1 MCAQRRIGDEKSAPP
16 GSGVFSLPKTS
27 YGGAKRGV
35 TMTQSMHEEKRSAVP
50 LNENHRRGLGATLA
64 FLDETLCRIEEWAD
78 GREVKSV
85 FYVEKNT
92 LSPSQ
97 RRAVRGEIERAR
109 RILLELKN
117 DLELPP
123 REQEANREIWGL
135 CSVLWKDVIELQ
147 SRYMRRY
154 GAMDHEAAAYLDP
167 RVKVLA
173 EILQQISRVVR
184 GAGDEDAERS

>member
-1 MCAQRRIGDEKSAPP
+1 
-16 GSGVFSLPKTS
+16 
-27 YGGAKRGV
+27 
-35 TMTQSMHEEKRSAVP
+35 MTQTMHEAKRSAVS

-78 GREVKSV
+78 GREVASV
-85 FYVEKNT
+85 LYVEKNT

-97 RRAVRGEIERAR
+97 RAAVRGEIERAR
-109 RILLELKN
+109 RILLELKD

-123 REQEANREIWGL
+123 REQEADREIRAR

-154 GAMDHEAAAYLDP
+154 GAMDREAAAYLDP
-167 RVKVLA
+167 RVKALA
-173 EILQQISRVVR
+173 DVLQQISRAVR
-184 GAGDEDAERS
+184 GDIDEDLEAS